1 MYYYLFFT
9 QQYLANEGRSQK
21 GEPTYDNEFIRT
33 LTTAVAESTIT
44 GNIHVPSCT
53 LKRGIS
59 EPKISMEVTFF
70 QLISSS

>member
-1 MYYYLFFT
+1 MLYHSQNNTIILFFFT

-44 GNIHVPSCT
+44 GN
-53 LKRGIS
+53 
-59 EPKISMEVTFF
+59 MNVT
-70 QLISSS
+70 S

>member
-9 QQYLANEGRSQK
+9 QQYLANVGRSQK

-44 GNIHVPSCT
+44 GNMNVTSYT

-59 EPKISMEVTFF
+59 EKISMEVPFF